1 MTASGGVRALVLA
14 PRQDGTIA
22 SDSHCR
28 YRKIRSY
35 KYQLLEPYRHATE
48 LEPEA
53 PLATRDEFVG
63 LGPNGL
69 LSLRR
74 GYAWDGPSGPT
85 LDTKN
90 FMRASLVHDALYQL
104 MREGL
109 LDSSQR
115 LYADRLLRTLCRQ
128 DGMSRFRAWYVYRG
142 VRAFG
147 GRRARPPGHLDPI
160 LRAP

>member
-1 MTASGGVRALVLA
+1 M
-14 PRQDGTIA
+14 
-22 SDSHCR
+22 
-28 YRKIRSY
+28 
-35 KYQLLEPYRHATE
+35 EPYRHATE
-48 LEPEA
+48 LEPEG
-53 PLATRDEFVG
+53 PLASRGEFVA
-63 LGPNGL
+63 LEPNGL

-74 GYAWDGPSGPT
+74 GYAWDGPSGLT
-85 LDTKN
+85 LDTRN
-90 FMRASLVHDALYQL
+90 FMRASAVHDALYQL

-115 LYADRLLRTLCRQ
+115 RYADRLLRAMCRQ

-147 GRRARPPGHLDPI
+147 GLAARPRKHLDPI

>member
-1 MTASGGVRALVLA
+1 M
-14 PRQDGTIA
+14 
-22 SDSHCR
+22 
-28 YRKIRSY
+28 
-35 KYQLLEPYRHATE
+35 EPYRYATE

-53 PLATRDEFVG
+53 PLATRDEFVT
-63 LGPNGL
+63 LEPNGL

-85 LDTKN
+85 LDTRN

-115 LYADRLLRTLCRQ
+115 LYADRLLRKICRQ
-128 DGMSRFRAWYVYRG
+128 DGMSRFRAWYVYRAL
-142 VRAFG
+142 RAFG
-147 GRRARPPGHLDPI
+147 GKGARPRKPFNPI